1 MGYSA
6 KRDDRL
12 QVRQAG
18 NERRQKLAAGID
30 LGAGRFVL
38 RRHAANS
45 IDDSAIIERQCIIRP
60 RFKIALSETIIFQC
74 GIKQVTR
81 IITGKGTAGT
91 VGAA

>member
-1 MGYSA
+1 MGNGA

-30 LGAGRFVL
+30 LGAGWLVL

-45 IDDSAIIERQCIIRP
+45 IDDSAIIQRQCIIRA
-60 RFKIALSETIIFQC
+60 RFEIALSETIIFQS
-74 GIKQVTR
+74 GIEQVTG